1 MERALRILVLDDS
14 EDDVKLMERVL
25 RAGDVYFALERV
37 ETREAFERGLAED
50 PDVILVDYRL
60 PHFDGLG
67 ALRLAKAR
75 HPETPVLVVTG
86 SLSDELAAEFVQ
98 EGASDYII
106 KDRRSR
112 LALAVRRAVEETRL
126 RLARLEAEAKYRA
139 LFLEARDGI
148 ALVDCATGGILEC
161 NRAFERQTGRTAA
174 QLAGRVLW
182 ELAAPA
188 QHAAVRRAFEAEA
201 ADAQRWDVS
210 ADFRRPDGTDLAVEV
225 SASAIVLPGRR
236 YAQIVARENPGPR
249 AEAA

>member
-25 RAGDVYFALERV
+25 RAGDVYFSLERV
-37 ETREAFERGLAED
+37 ETREAFERALAED

-60 PHFDGLG
+60 PHFDGLA

-75 HPETPVLVVTG
+75 RPEVPVLVVTG

-139 LFLEARDGI
+139 LFLESREGI
-148 ALVDCATGGILEC
+148 ALVDCASGRILEC
-161 NRAFERQTGRTAA
+161 NQAFERQAGRAAA
-174 QLAGRVLW
+174 QLEGTLLW

-188 QHAAVRRAFEAEA
+188 EQASVRRAFEAEA
-201 ADAQRWDVS
+201 ADAQRWDVR
-210 ADFRRPDGTDLAVEV
+210 AHFRRPDGTDLAVEV
-225 SASAIVLPGRR
+225 SASVVVLPGRR
-236 YAQIVARENPGPR
+236 YAQIFSRERAGSQPR
-249 AEAA
+249 AA